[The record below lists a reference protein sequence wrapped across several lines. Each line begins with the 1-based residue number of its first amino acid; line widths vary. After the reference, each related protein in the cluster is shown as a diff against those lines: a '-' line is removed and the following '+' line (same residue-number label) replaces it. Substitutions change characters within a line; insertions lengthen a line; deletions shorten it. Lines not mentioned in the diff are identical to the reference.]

1 MKQYNRIMLGKA
13 GLYADKCLK
22 ENFIGADF
30 DIHENLSGN
39 LDENWRVFNEK
50 YVPVYMEAMP
60 EKTKVSAGL
69 ACGFLWTI
77 CKGLQNGDIVL
88 CPNGRGSYM
97 VGEISGD
104 YYYAEGD
111 VLPHRRK
118 VTWSKLVSRNDMSE
132 KLRHSTGSIGTCCD
146 ITKYQA
152 EIDKLILEAPAIT
165 PVEIV
170 VPTPVKNSV
179 YHEREL
185 HKIFCSY
192 LRNSQSIYAKTIFH
206 EKSTTKDKEQKWVHP
221 DVIGVSFKDFANK
234 STLALLQ
241 AIDIKSSIFLYS
253 FELKREIKND
263 YNLKEYY
270 FQALSNSSWANFG
283 YLVAY
288 DIDESLFDEMERLN
302 NAFGIGIIRLQAKDD
317 STQILF
323 PAKEHDLDFTTIN
336 KLCSIN
342 PDFND
347 FISKVTKVMKSPSE
361 YKSGSLLELNKVCD
375 DIFTDDKQIEAY
387 CTEHNIPF

>member
-1 MKQYNRIMLGKA
+1 MKQYNRIILGKG
-13 GLYADKCLK
+13 GLYADKCLEEK
-22 ENFIGADF
+22 FIGADF
-30 DIHENLSGN
+30 DIREDLTYK
-39 LDENWRVFNEK
+39 LKDNWRIFNDE
-50 YVPVYMEAMP
+50 YVPIYMAANP

-77 CKGLQNGDIVL
+77 CKGLKIGDIVL

-97 VGEISGD
+97 VGEITGD
-104 YYYAEGD
+104 YYYASGE
-111 VLPHRRK
+111 VLPHRRNVK
-118 VTWSKLVSRNDMSE
+118 WSKLINRNDMSDN
-132 KLRHSTGSIGTCCD
+132 LRHSTGSIGTCCD
-146 ITKYQA
+146 IAKYQE
-152 EIDKLILEAPAIT
+152 EIERLIHDASDINKTSVT
-165 PVEIV
+165 PSLPRV
-170 VPTPVKNSV
+170 VT

-192 LRNSQSIYAKTIFH
+192 LRNSRSIYAKTIFH
-206 EKSTTKDKEQKWVHP
+206 EKSTSKDKEQKWVHP
-221 DVIGVSFKDFANK
+221 DIIGVSFKDYSNDN
-234 STLALLQ
+234 TLSLLN
-241 AIDIKSSIFLYS
+241 AIDIKSSVYLYS

-288 DIDESLFDEMERLN
+288 EIDESLKEEMERLN

-317 STQILF
+317 STQILY
-323 PAKEHDLDFTTIN
+323 PAREHELDYTTIN

-342 PDFND
+342 PDFNN
-347 FISKVTKVMKSPSE
+347 FINKVTKVMKSPTE

-375 DIFTDDKQIEAY
+375 DIFCDDKQVEAY
-387 CTEHNIPF
+387 CIEHNIPF

>member
-1 MKQYNRIMLGKA
+1 MKQYNRVMLGKA
-13 GLYADKCLK
+13 GFYADKCLK
-22 ENFIGADF
+22 ENFIGVDF
-30 DIHENLSGN
+30 DINENLTGKIA
-39 LDENWRVFNEK
+39 DNWRDFNEK
-50 YVPVYMEAMP
+50 YIPVYMTAMP
-60 EKTKVSAGL
+60 DKSKVAAGL

-77 CKGLQNGDIVL
+77 CKGLQIGDIVL
-88 CPNGRGSYM
+88 CPNGKGSYM
-97 VGEISGD
+97 VGEITSD
-104 YYYAEGD
+104 YYYAAGEE
-111 VLPHRRK
+111 LPHRRK
-118 VTWSKLVSRNDMSE
+118 VRWSKLISRNDMSE
-132 KLRHSTGSIGTCCD
+132 ELRHSTGSIGTCCN

-152 EIDKLILEAPAIT
+152 EIDALIQSSSAISAIPSTAPETI
-165 PVEIV
+165 
-170 VPTPVKNSV
+170 KSKD

-192 LRNSQSIYAKTIFH
+192 LRNSKTIYAKTIFH
-206 EKSTTKDKEQKWVHP
+206 EKSTSKDKEQKWVHP
-221 DVIGVSFKDFANK
+221 DVIGASFKDFSNK
-234 STLALLQ
+234 NTLALLQ
-241 AIDIKSSIFLYS
+241 TVDTKSAIYLYS

-288 DIDESLFDEMERLN
+288 EIDESLFDEMERLN

-323 PAKEHDLDFTTIN
+323 PAKEHELDFATIN

-342 PDFND
+342 CDFNE
-347 FISKVTKVMKSPSE
+347 FISKVTKVMKSPTE
-361 YKSGSLLELNKVCD
+361 YKTGTLMELVKSCD
-375 DIFTDDKQIEAY
+375 EIFTDDKQIEEY

>member
-1 MKQYNRIMLGKA
+1 MKQYNRVMLGKA

-22 ENFIGADF
+22 ENFIGVDF
-30 DIHENLSGN
+30 DIYENLTGKIA
-39 LDENWRVFNEK
+39 DNWRDFNEK
-50 YVPVYMEAMP
+50 YIPVYMAAMP
-60 EKTKVSAGL
+60 DKSKVAAGL

-77 CKGLQNGDIVL
+77 CKGLQIGDVVL
-88 CPNGRGSYM
+88 CPNGKGSYM
-97 VGEISGD
+97 VGEITGD
-104 YYYAEGD
+104 YYYSPGEEI
-111 VLPHRRK
+111 PHRRK
-118 VTWSKLVSRNDMSE
+118 VKWTKLVKRSDMSE
-132 KLRHSTGSIGTCCD
+132 ELRHSTGSIGTCCD
-146 ITKYQA
+146 ITKYQP
-152 EIDKLILEAPAIT
+152 EIDALIQSSNEMA
-165 PVEIV
+165 V
-170 VPTPVKNSV
+170 VTSISEPQKFKD

-192 LRNSQSIYAKTIFH
+192 LRNSKTIYAKTIFH

-221 DVIGVSFKDFANK
+221 DVIGASFKDFSNK
-234 STLALLQ
+234 NTLALLQ
-241 AIDIKSSIFLYS
+241 TVDTKSSIYLYS

-288 DIDESLFDEMERLN
+288 EIDESLFDEMERLN

-323 PAKEHDLDFTTIN
+323 PAKEHELDFATIN

-342 PDFND
+342 CDFNE
-347 FISKVTKVMKSPSE
+347 FISKVTKVMRSPSE
-361 YKSGSLLELNKVCD
+361 YKTGTLMELMKSCD
-375 DIFTDDKQIEAY
+375 DIFTDDKQIEDY

>member
-1 MKQYNRIMLGKA
+1 MKQYNRVMLGKA
-13 GLYADKCLK
+13 GLFADKCLSG
-22 ENFIGADF
+22 NYIGADF
-30 DIHENLSGN
+30 DINENLTGK
-39 LDENWRVFNEK
+39 LYDNWRDFNEK
-50 YVPVYMEAMP
+50 YIPKYMTAMP
-60 EKTKVSAGL
+60 EKSKVAAGL

-77 CKGLQNGDIVL
+77 CKGLKIGDTVL
-88 CPNGRGSYM
+88 CPNGKGSYM
-97 VGEISGD
+97 VGEITGD
-104 YYYAEGD
+104 YYFVPGEE
-111 VLPHRRK
+111 LPHRRNVK
-118 VTWSKLVSRNDMSE
+118 WSKLISRNEMSE
-132 KLRHSTGSIGTCCD
+132 NLRHSTGSIGTCCD
-146 ITKYQA
+146 ISKYQE
-152 EIDKLILEAPAIT
+152 EIETLILTAKDISNIPTAAP
-165 PVEIV
+165 VS
-170 VPTPVKNSV
+170 KQNRD

-192 LRNSQSIYAKTIFH
+192 LRNSKSIYAKTIFH

-221 DVIGVSFKDFANK
+221 DVIGASFKDFSNK

-241 AIDIKSSIFLYS
+241 AVDVKSSIYLYS

-288 DIDESLFDEMERLN
+288 EIDESLFDEMERLN

-323 PAKEHDLDFTTIN
+323 PAKEHELDFTTIN

-342 PDFND
+342 CDFND

-361 YKSGSLLELNKVCD
+361 YKSGTLLELNKTCD
-375 DIFTDDKQIEAY
+375 EIFTDDKQIEAY

>member
-1 MKQYNRIMLGKA
+1 MKQYNRIMLGKG
-13 GLYADKCLK
+13 GLYADKCLE

-30 DIHENLSGN
+30 DIREDLTYK
-39 LDENWRVFNEK
+39 LKDNWRIFNDE
-50 YVPVYMEAMP
+50 YVPIYMAANP

-77 CKGLQNGDIVL
+77 CKGLNIGDIVL

-97 VGEISGD
+97 VGEITGD
-104 YYYAEGD
+104 YYYAAGE
-111 VLPHRRK
+111 VLPHRRNVK
-118 VTWSKLVSRNDMSE
+118 WSKLINRNDMSE
-132 KLRHSTGSIGTCCD
+132 NLRHSTGSIGTCCD
-146 ITKYQA
+146 IVKYQ
-152 EIDKLILEAPAIT
+152 
-165 PVEIV
+165 VEIERLIHEASDINMPSV
-170 VPTPVKNSV
+170 TPSLPKMAT

-192 LRNSQSIYAKTIFH
+192 LRNSRSIYAKTIFH
-206 EKSTTKDKEQKWVHP
+206 EKSTSKDKEQKWVHP
-221 DVIGVSFKDFANK
+221 DIIGVSFKDYSNDN
-234 STLALLQ
+234 TLSLLN
-241 AIDIKSSIFLYS
+241 AIDIKSSVYLYS

-288 DIDESLFDEMERLN
+288 EIDESLKEEMERLN

-317 STQILF
+317 STQILY
-323 PAKEHDLDFTTIN
+323 PAREHDLDYTTIN

-342 PDFND
+342 PDFNN
-347 FISKVTKVMKSPSE
+347 FVNKVTKVMKSPTE

-375 DIFTDDKQIEAY
+375 EIFFDDKQVEAY
-387 CTEHNIPF
+387 CIEHNIPF